1 MSELLSYSSIL
12 LVISPI
18 FVLALRHSQGLAGVL
33 ALTSLGLL
41 FIPVDGVSLILALK
55 GVFAD
60 LSLTTVLLLITWPL
74 LRIANIS
81 PNGSDIAWLCTA
93 ILILALALYPMAL
106 GVGLH
111 DSYVFGYEPW
121 LLLTLVAAMG
131 VLAVDKRYWISAAT
145 GIVVLYGYW
154 LRVLPSQNLWDYLL
168 DPMLVIFALIYLLQ
182 YLTRLRIWCRSRGTP
197 RST

>member
-12 LVISPI
+12 LVISPV
-18 FVLALRHSQGLAGVL
+18 FVLALRHSQGLAWVL
-33 ALTSLGLL
+33 ALTSMGLL
-41 FIPVDGVSLILALK
+41 FIPVNGVSLILALK

-60 LSLTTVLLLITWPL
+60 LSLTTVLLLITWPF
-74 LRIANIS
+74 LRITNITL
-81 PNGSDIAWLCTA
+81 NGSDIAWLCTA
-93 ILILALALYPMAL
+93 TLILALALYPMAL

-121 LLLTLVAAMG
+121 LLLTLVAATG
-131 VLAVDKRYWISAAT
+131 ILAVQKRYWISAAT
-145 GIVVLYGYW
+145 GIVVLCGYW

-168 DPMLVIFALIYLLQ
+168 DPLLVIFALIYLLQ
-182 YLTRLRIWCRSRGTP
+182 HLTRLRIWRRSRGTP